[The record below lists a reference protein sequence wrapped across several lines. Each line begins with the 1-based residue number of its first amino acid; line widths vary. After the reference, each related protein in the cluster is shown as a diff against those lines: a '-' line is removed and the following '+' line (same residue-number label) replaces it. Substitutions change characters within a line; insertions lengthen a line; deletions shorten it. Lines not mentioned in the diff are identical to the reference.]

1 MIQKAFQDTLLS
13 KKKTESHKIIG
24 NVCACICAC
33 IISVYKYIK
42 KDQKGT
48 YKKKADK

>member
-13 KKKTESHKIIG
+13 KKKNASHKIIG